1 MLGALRLLPQFRLLI
16 GQQGCRGMGCRPI
29 GLLRAIYVRESGEL
43 NVPSGIKFIHT
54 TTLRVTKSPCTRDFC
69 FGSQL
74 FADVSA
80 AIMLWA

>member
-29 GLLRAIYVRESGEL
+29 GLLRAIYVREWRTQCAFR
-43 NVPSGIKFIHT
+43 IKFIHT